1 MSQLGRPRAL
11 DDIKRREVCAVVAT
25 GCSLADAARYVG
37 CAPTT
42 LRREALRNPEFH
54 EALRQAE
61 MGSQLGPLR
70 LVRKA
75 ANSHWRAAAWLL
87 ERINPERFAKPDK
100 KTLQPAEVA
109 QLVDSIVEL
118 MAEEIDD
125 PATQQR
131 IYHSLLAKAHQVT
144 REFLAA
150 DRPRRDPRRNQKQ
163 LEQAPPKKMTNDE

>member
-1 MSQLGRPRAL
+1 MSNLGRPRAI
-11 DDIKRREVCAVVAT
+11 DDIKRREICAVVAT
-25 GCSLADAARYVG
+25 GCSIADAARYIG

-42 LRREALRNPEFH
+42 IRREALRNPEFH

-61 MGSQLGPLR
+61 MGSQLGPLT

-75 ANSHWRAAAWLL
+75 ANSNWRAAAWLL

-100 KTLQPAEVA
+100 KTLLPDEVA

-131 IYHSLLAKAHQVT
+131 IYHRLLAKAHQTT

-150 DRPRRDPRRNQKQ
+150 DRPRHDPNRAKER
-163 LEQAPPKKMTNDE
+163 LASRVANDE